1 LPLFHF
7 LFEAF
12 KFSWF
17 QLQYGEDPND
27 QTLGEVR
34 KKKKEMRP
42 NRREGYESA
51 PFDTRILQ
59 ESGRPEAM
67 TREENV
73 SKGEGWSE
81 SYHEN

>member
-1 LPLFHF
+1 
-7 LFEAF
+7 
-12 KFSWF
+12 
-17 QLQYGEDPND
+17 
-27 QTLGEVR
+27 
-34 KKKKEMRP
+34 MRP